1 MMSKSL
7 LPNTFT
13 LTSPGVVFFADIIKI
28 VAMFTKTVFLKTQE
42 KLKELEIMYPR
53 AIHILIS

>member
-7 LPNTFT
+7 LQNTFT

-28 VAMFTKTVFLKTQE
+28 VAMFIKTVFLKTQE
-42 KLKELEIMYPR
+42 KLKELEIMYPN

>member
-7 LPNTFT
+7 LQNTFT

>member
-7 LPNTFT
+7 LQNTFT
-13 LTSPGVVFFADIIKI
+13 STSPGVVFFADIIKI
-28 VAMFTKTVFLKTQE
+28 VAMFIKTVFLKTQE